1 MLSSTQ
7 RISPRLQLRALR
19 VSSCGA
25 GGDERPEAESG
36 GSRIPHLS
44 VLPARTPSR
53 KCASYLAGRGT
64 PGSSFTRWADRRPP
78 AHWAFR
84 IRFQPC
90 VFCHSRAV
98 RFAHGSARLQVRL
111 KPRRT
116 FRRRLWGAGAQK
128 PAIIQFPCHAPAR
141 KQHLYV
147 QILSIHIR
155 RKSFGF
161 IFPVS
166 LVTVRVSRM

>member
-1 MLSSTQ
+1 MPQPPALAPRTAMLSSTQ
-7 RISPRLQLRALR
+7 RISPHLQMRALR

-25 GGDERPEAESG
+25 GEDEKPEADSG
-36 GSRIPHLS
+36 GSRISCLS
-44 VLPARTPSR
+44 VLPARTPSL

-116 FRRRLWGAGAQK
+116 FRRRLWCAGAQK
-128 PAIIQFPCHAPAR
+128 PTKHHFRSHAPV
-141 KQHLYV
+141 KTQHLLYKFSLYV
-147 QILSIHIR
+147 
-155 RKSFGF
+155 
-161 IFPVS
+161 
-166 LVTVRVSRM
+166 